1 MNAKFTLAIIA
12 LVGIGVFA
20 LPSTMSLFTGQHAF
34 YNIDAEGNQVPCV
47 KCHGDIQSELKS
59 THSEVT
65 GTDGPHASMTCEMC
79 HRAEKGAA
87 FGDNV
92 YVRSAYG
99 NASFVLITTMANY
112 QVGNYPGT
120 WSVANQS
127 WACDKTGVP
136 GSGTDFSGID
146 CWALRYGNSGLLSKA
161 GGSSYGTPY
170 DGQMA
175 ANSSYAGTYNEKA
188 GRIIFET
195 LYNEGVGPKDSNPV
209 TQKMNFMP
217 KNVTVTVPG
226 GFTNEPPAGSEDNLD
241 GAGSRIVTPG
251 TRYHAASL
259 VSCMECHGGSP
270 FMHHYTDEAA
280 TSCVKCHY
288 SNEAH
293 TPSFENMFAAGGFGL
308 TSFANDTGEVEAH
321 NAWVKTNDTISRFG
335 ANSKATGSAALKK
348 ANNDA
353 CIACHTHVA
362 VDINFTKGY
371 KLAFDAKESA
381 LGVYTTGIGRVE
393 GSVTISVY
401 GNQSGETFAV
411 GDQSITWTSDTP
423 MYLMGEK
430 DVPAITLVL
439 TNDKSDAESVF
450 TD

>member
-12 LVGIGVFA
+12 LIGIGVFA

-34 YNIDAEGNQVPCV
+34 YNIDAEGNQVPCA

-59 THSEVT
+59 THSETT
-65 GTDGPHASMTCEMC
+65 GTDGPHAAMTCEMC

-112 QVGNYPGT
+112 QVGNYPLT
-120 WSVANQS
+120 WNLTQQTGQ
-127 WACDKTGVP
+127 CDKTGVI
-136 GSGTDFSGID
+136 GSGTLFTGVD
-146 CWALRYGNSGLLSKA
+146 CWALKSGNAGLLSKA

-175 ANSSYAGTYNEKA
+175 RNTSYVGAYNEKA

-195 LYNEGVGPKDSNPV
+195 LYEEGVGPKDTSALA
-209 TQKMNFMP
+209 TTNFNP
-217 KNVTVTVPG
+217 KNVTVQLN
-226 GFTNEPPAGSEDNLD
+226 GFQNEPTGSDADSLF

-259 VSCMECHGGSP
+259 VSCMECHGSSP
-270 FMHHYTDEAA
+270 FMHHYTDDAA
-280 TSCVKCHY
+280 NSCVDCHY

-293 TPSFENMFAAGGFGL
+293 TPTFENMFAAGGFGI

-321 NAWVKTNDTISRFG
+321 NAWVKTNDSISRFG
-335 ANSKATGSAALKK
+335 SNSKSTTAVK

-381 LGVYTTGIGRVE
+381 TGVYTTGAGKVE

-411 GDQSITWTSDTP
+411 GDQSITWTSDAP
-423 MYLMGEK
+423 MYLNGNK
-430 DVPAITLVL
+430 STAPVTLVL
-439 TNDKSDAESVF
+439 TSDASDAKTAF
-450 TD
+450 NN